1 MGTRFFSRVN
11 INNDI
16 EALAQDG
23 VFMGKLENISLG
35 GLFIRTKKS
44 ISVGDEIE
52 INLPLRSE
60 AKMINLAATLTAI
73 RSEREG
79 AAFTFRDLDH
89 QNFWSLQ
96 SFIKSFNYGDAF
108 SRMPY

>member
-1 MGTRFFSRVN
+1 MGTRFFSRVY

-35 GLFIRTKKS
+35 GLFIRTNKRIS
-44 ISVGDEIE
+44 IGDEIE

-60 AKMINLAATLTAI
+60 ARMINLAATLIAI
-73 RSEREG
+73 RSDREG

-96 SFIKSFNYGDAF
+96 SFIKNFKYGDNICQ
-108 SRMPY
+108 MPY

>member
-16 EALAQDG
+16 EALAHDG

-44 ISVGDEIE
+44 INVGDEIE

-89 QNFWSLQ
+89 QNFWTLQ
-96 SFIKSFNYGDAF
+96 FFIKSLKYGDTF